1 VIIGFISDTIAEP
14 VRRMLADEFTYLP
27 LDTEFSTIR
36 LLRVL
41 PGDRAAQLRCT
52 IEHVPSTDASIS
64 YRALSYAWRDSYLE
78 LDGEDVEKE
87 NLIVNY
93 TSSLLIGKNL
103 AAFLYQIR
111 HDTVPTDY
119 MWIDA
124 ICINQ
129 EDIAERNMHVVKM
142 GAVYRK
148 AKNVIVWLGPTQ
160 DNSALAISFIEELG
174 RLGRESSETTDD
186 GTGSLFNFWN
196 SSVKQ
201 KLQDA
206 SQDNDTK
213 KNWVAIVDL
222 FKRAWWRRTWIVQEV
237 LLARDF
243 TFMCGSSILDWTSLW
258 QILENLWA
266 HSHVSSLF
274 TSTPTSKF

>member
-1 VIIGFISDTIAEP
+1 
-14 VRRMLADEFTYLP
+14 MLADEFTYLP

-148 AKNVIVWLGPTQ
+148 AKNVIVWLGPAQ

-174 RLGRESSETTDD
+174 RLGRESSETTDH

-206 SQDNDTK
+206 SQDNDAK